1 MCEILH
7 NIEVTNV
14 QATETFHHS
23 IALLK
28 GSISNPCEGTELR
41 ISFNEQQDQHRP
53 LSYSYSADVGES
65 FEKLYKFRLL
75 VRLAE
80 GENGITLRYC
90 KVERRFSFHYV
101 PRCSPYTVVPLYI
114 ICKGHSGRYQSHVDD
129 QENTATVACQKITLA
144 IELLQC
150 LYGEKLHEE
159 GYGRKT
165 FTLGSSCVPFHSQLE
180 WTQSVGMT
188 EGELW
193 QHFASELVQ
202 SEQYDMATVKVVAFL
217 SSTHFEG
224 ITDGDYSYGNIRA
237 KTTGHAALGGGGLA
251 LFGTGCLYTWPT
263 TLERVGAAFLNPQ
276 PVDCANLL
284 DDSNYRRTYG
294 GCYATTLGS
303 VCHEMGHTFDLGH
316 TPDGSIMGDGFDGI
330 ERVFVAPKCPGGD
343 TGPRR
348 LVETKPRGPAGRL
361 TQLKRPTDVFRQ
373 RMDAKCNDGIFFAP
387 NSANTLNYHR
397 WFQLDSAPP
406 GANGAT
412 ILFDRDTRLVSSEG
426 TGSALVLVEL
436 RLSSNGMMQKFWTFQ
451 CGQKSI
457 PQAQF
462 QLPKL
467 SNLSDHTLFVM
478 NAVGDILKVNLATDS
493 VLNSEAQ

>member
-14 QATETFHHS
+14 QESETFHHP
-23 IALLK
+23 IVLLK
-28 GSISNPCEGTELR
+28 GSINNLCEGTELR
-41 ISFNEQQDQHRP
+41 INFDEQQDQHWP
-53 LSYSYSADVGES
+53 LPYSCSVDVGES
-65 FEKLYKFRLL
+65 FEKRYKFRLL
-75 VRLAE
+75 LRLKE
-80 GENGITLRYC
+80 GQNDINLHYC
-90 KVERRFSFHYV
+90 KAERRFCFYYV
-101 PRCSPYTVVPLYI
+101 PRCSPYTVVPLYL
-114 ICKGHSGRYQSHVDD
+114 ICKGHSGRYQSHVED

-165 FTLGSSCVPFHSQLE
+165 FALGSTCVPFHSQLE

-193 QHFASELVQ
+193 EYFARELVQ
-202 SEQYDMATVKVVAFL
+202 SKQYDMATVKVVAFL

-263 TLERVGAAFLNPQ
+263 MLEHVGAAFSNPQ
-276 PVDCANLL
+276 LVDCANLL

-294 GCYATTLGS
+294 GCFATTLGS

-330 ERVFVAPKCPGGD
+330 ERVFIAPRYPGTD
-343 TGPRR
+343 VGPRR

-361 TQLKRPTDVFRQ
+361 TQLKRPGDVFRQ
-373 RMDAKCNDGIFFAP
+373 RMDVKCNDGIFFAP
-387 NSANTLNYHR
+387 NSAITLNYHR
-397 WFQLDSAPP
+397 WFQQNPASPV
-406 GANGAT
+406 ANGPM
-412 ILFDRDTRLVSSEG
+412 ILFDRDTRLVSSEEP
-426 TGSALVLVEL
+426 GSPLVLVEL

-451 CGQKSI
+451 CDPKCI
-457 PQAQF
+457 PQTQL

-467 SNLSDHTLFVM
+467 SNLLDHTLFVM
-478 NAVGDILKVNLATDS
+478 NAVGDILKVNLATC
-493 VLNSEAQ
+493 